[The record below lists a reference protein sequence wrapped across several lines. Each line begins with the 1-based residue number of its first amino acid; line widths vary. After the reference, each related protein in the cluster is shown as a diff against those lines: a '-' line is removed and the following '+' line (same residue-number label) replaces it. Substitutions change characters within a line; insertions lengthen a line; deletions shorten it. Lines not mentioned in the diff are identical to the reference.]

1 MKRIV
6 LIFILGLFLS
16 GCGTL
21 AKESE
26 LWEHDTMYKNWDHL
40 KFSIYGFEHP
50 SIESLKKTDEQGWW
64 GLEIPI
70 NATKN

>member
-6 LIFILGLFLS
+6 LICILGLFLL

-21 AKESE
+21 AKKSE

-40 KFSIYGFEHP
+40 KFSLYGYTKP
-50 SIESLKKTDEQGWW
+50 SDESCKKTQEQDWW
-64 GLEIPI
+64 GI
-70 NATKN
+70 TVMR